1 MIVYKHRIDSL
12 KLKELENIVEEGEED
27 NGKDVSKAL
36 VHSTLE
42 MNVKKIVRKSTVS
55 FITWSK

>member
-1 MIVYKHRIDSL
+1 MIFYKHRIDSL
-12 KLKELENIVEEGEED
+12 KLKNIVEEGEDD

-55 FITWSK
+55 FIT